1 MDLEITDDARSA
13 ILAAGGVVA
22 VDFLPPVG

>member
-1 MDLEITDDARSA
+1 MDLEVSDDARNA
-13 ILAAGGVVA
+13 IAAKGGVVA

>member
-1 MDLEITDDARSA
+1 MELEVSDRARHA
-13 ILAAGGVVA
+13 IEAKGGVVA

>member
-1 MDLEITDDARSA
+1 MDLEVSDDAHAA
-13 ILAAGGVVA
+13 IVARGGTVA

>member
-1 MDLEITDDARSA
+1 MDIEVTEEARA
-13 ILAAGGVVA
+13 VIAARGGAVA

>member
-1 MDLEITDDARSA
+1 MELEVTDDA
-13 ILAAGGVVA
+13 LAAITAKGGVVA